1 MLEIQHKVLHDCQII
16 NHQQRAEMGARA
28 REWVRKV
35 QRGPSPI
42 PSAFG
47 LAFGFAS
54 ARRRWCVAGRACVRG
69 KGGRG
74 AQVRYGARGMP
85 RGLRGGD
92 DGGRRAKRE
101 RLVRGAKL
109 AAGRTKD
116 GSGPR
121 VRVRVRRGRAH
132 RGRVLRVRKRRMQH
146 AAAKVRACASASAL
160 AAALASS
167 AVPPRA
173 GAGSHSTLRS
183 YSGAAP
189 RAQAESL
196 QPAHPAFRGTLKR

>member
-1 MLEIQHKVLHDCQII
+1 MAPVPFLLRLGLRLRLRPPAI
-16 NHQQRAEMGARA
+16 AGASR
-28 REWVRKV
+28 
-35 QRGPSPI
+35 
-42 PSAFG
+42 
-47 LAFGFAS
+47 
-54 ARRRWCVAGRACVRG
+54 AGRVSRR

-74 AQVRYGARGMP
+74 AQVRYGARGLP